1 MKRYLLLP
9 LLLILVCLG
18 NSCKKSPDQ
27 PPPIICPGP
36 GTPGTDE
43 EIKNLVIYFI
53 SQLSS
58 PEYTADNFD
67 KLAKVITDRCSLDA
81 QVPCF
86 NCIKTLPVMTELII
100 SFPNSMTQKAVD
112 ISYT

>member
-1 MKRYLLLP
+1 MHFKLHKKGQLSLHK
-9 LLLILVCLG
+9 
-18 NSCKKSPDQ
+18 KKS
-27 PPPIICPGP
+27 I
-36 GTPGTDE
+36 
-43 EIKNLVIYFI
+43 IYFI

-86 NCIKTLPVMTELII
+86 NCIKTLPGMTELII

-112 ISYT
+112 ISYTTDNKMKVIGVH